1 MKPFEVKILEPD
13 GPVFSG
19 TVTGIKLP
27 GTEGSFEILF
37 NHASLMSALEIGVIT
52 VKNDSKEDFYAVSN
66 GFVEVH
72 DNKVT
77 VLVESAEHKDEIDL
91 TRALESK
98 RRAEER
104 LGASRDTIDLAR
116 AEAALKRA
124 LNRIKLAQN

>member
-13 GPVFSG
+13 GPVFNG

-27 GTEGSFEILF
+27 GTEGNFEVLY

-91 TRALESK
+91 SRALESK

-104 LGASRDTIDLAR
+104 LGASKDTIDLAR